1 MKTAISIA
9 LAFILLVPAQAVIF
23 NHLGLFNVALPIVFI
38 YIIIMLP
45 VTLGTNWSMTI
56 GFLAG
61 LAVDMFC
68 DTSGVNT
75 LACTILAFVRKPVFH
90 LYMSTDDDLA
100 GRSPSAR
107 SMGHAAFMKYLIT
120 MVLIYCSM
128 VFTVE
133 AFQFFNFRLL
143 ILRIVASSV
152 YSFILLYALDCVVT
166 RRRETA

>member
-68 DTSGVNT
+68 DTAGVNT
-75 LACTILAFVRKPVFH
+75 LACTILAFVRKPMFH
-90 LYMSTDDDLA
+90 LYMSTDDDLS

-128 VFTVE
+128 VFTIE

>member
-107 SMGHAAFMKYLIT
+107 SMGHAAFLKYLIT

>member
-75 LACTILAFVRKPVFH
+75 LACTILAFVRKPVVH